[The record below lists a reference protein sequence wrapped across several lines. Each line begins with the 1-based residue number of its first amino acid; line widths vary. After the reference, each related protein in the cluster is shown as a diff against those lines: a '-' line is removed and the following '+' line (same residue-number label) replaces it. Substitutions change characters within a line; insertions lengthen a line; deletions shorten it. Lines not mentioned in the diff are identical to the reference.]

1 MSETWCSVCNTRLSM
16 TNNNMYAIHDKE
28 ICNDNLRKK
37 NKELHQQVATLT
49 EQAEK
54 DKNLIQDMVMVA
66 QKYQPAGSPPPG
78 DASIL
83 LLYILQS
90 LTEQL
95 RQAEE
100 TIETYRQYLMK
111 MGIVTIVSSDSTRV
125 AKEGG

>member
-1 MSETWCSVCNTRLSM
+1 M